1 MQTAPFVPIIRSVG
15 LNGLLVTFGARA
27 TDAAN
32 RAAIAFRAEVDAMG
46 WSESAESSSTL
57 VSAVFRVDLA
67 EHDFDAFKDRL
78 AEVLA
83 TRDWSTT
90 ALPSHRTLWTIPA
103 VFGGER
109 APQLAEAAEAAGLN
123 VADAQAALTSTRLR
137 VLTLGFAPGQ
147 PYLGTLGEAWD
158 IPRQVGL
165 SPNIP
170 AGALVAAA
178 AGSAAKGAYAAA
190 RSKPSDAGASSTSF
204 CVCGSFVS
212 VRGAVR
218 SRYSEG
224 GITSS
229 GRSKT
234 KRRDLIRVP
243 TTITGS
249 GSRATSPSQ
258 PRTSRIIDVGPKN
271 TSF

>member
-46 WSESAESSSTL
+46 WSEVAESSSTL
-57 VSAVFRVDLA
+57 VSAFFRVDLA

-109 APQLAEAAEAAGLN
+109 APQLAEAAEAAGLS

-170 AGALVAAA
+170 AGALVAAVRQICLFTKDTPTGWRHVGQSA
-178 AGSAAKGAYAAA
+178 FACFRPQSNTPFPLTPGDEVQFTAITAQELARIEAHNADGAGGAL
-190 RSKPSDAGASSTSF
+190 R
-204 CVCGSFVS
+204 
-212 VRGAVR
+212 
-218 SRYSEG
+218 E
-224 GITSS
+224 I
-229 GRSKT
+229 
-234 KRRDLIRVP
+234 LE
-243 TTITGS
+243 
-249 GSRATSPSQ
+249 
-258 PRTSRIIDVGPKN
+258 
-271 TSF
+271 